1 VLPVEIV
8 PKDPSL
14 PVTLKAAVDLGVCS
28 DICIPASFVVMA
40 DLPRPGTSDENIH
53 RALRQRPSTAKE
65 AGVSKVSCE
74 ISPQKDGMRLTA
86 LLRMPSTGGQEV
98 VVVETGIAGV
108 WVSSADVERQGKE
121 LRAEVDMIG
130 PSGGVFTLQR
140 DAIVVTVLGKHRA
153 VEIRGCAAP

>member
-1 VLPVEIV
+1 
-8 PKDPSL
+8 
-14 PVTLKAAVDLGVCS
+14 
-28 DICIPASFVVMA
+28 
-40 DLPRPGTSDENIH
+40 
-53 RALRQRPSTAKE
+53 
-65 AGVSKVSCE
+65 
-74 ISPQKDGMRLTA
+74 
-86 LLRMPSTGGQEV
+86 
-98 VVVETGIAGV
+98 VETGIAGV